1 MADLERNKSNNEQ
14 IKDREALEQA
24 GLERREQLREQ
35 LERTGE
41 QSKENLQEATA
52 EALEKAKSI
61 EKDTSHKKA
70 ERETSPA
77 ERRRDGPISKKEREI
92 SYKRTM
98 KQVQDELPAPSR
110 AFSKLIHTKVVEKV
124 SDVVGNTVARPNAI
138 LSGSVTA
145 FIFTLVIFFTARYYG
160 YPLSGGETIA
170 AFVVGWLV
178 GLLFDYLRLEITGKK
193 S

>member
-14 IKDREALEQA
+14 IKDREDLERV
-24 GLERREQLREQ
+24 GLERREELKEK

-41 QSKENLQEATA
+41 QPKENLQEATA

-61 EKDTSHKKA
+61 EKDTSHKKLD
-70 ERETSPA
+70 REASPA
-77 ERRRDGPISKKEREI
+77 ERRKDGPISKKERAA

-110 AFSKLIHTKVVEKV
+110 AFSKFIHNKAVEKV
-124 SDVVGNTVARPNAI
+124 SDVVGSTIARPNAI
-138 LSGSVTA
+138 LSGSIIA
-145 FIFTLVIFFTARYYG
+145 FVFTLVIYLVARYYG
-160 YPLSGGETIA
+160 YPLSGAETIA
-170 AFVVGWLV
+170 AFAVGWLV